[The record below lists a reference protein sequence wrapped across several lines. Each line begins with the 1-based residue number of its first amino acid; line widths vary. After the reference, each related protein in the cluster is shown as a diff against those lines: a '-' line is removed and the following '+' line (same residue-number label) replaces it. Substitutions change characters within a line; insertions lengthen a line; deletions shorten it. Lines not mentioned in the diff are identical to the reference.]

1 MLNALV
7 TNLAAEGEAA
17 NNPLIP
23 AWYDIIWSGFWF
35 LIILAVVWKV
45 ALPRLT
51 KMLDERSA
59 AIEGNIAKA
68 DEAQKQAEA
77 ALEEY
82 TRQLAEARTE
92 AGEIREAAREDG
104 KKIIA
109 EAKETAASEAARLTA
124 TAHTQ
129 IEAERQ
135 TALVSLRSEVGSL
148 ALDLAGG
155 VVGRRSPT
163 TPARPPWSTAS
174 SPISKHPTFDRLRS
188 RAGSRNGQRDRSG
201 TRGIHSDA
209 CRSEGRHPRDRA
221 RAVRGRAGRG
231 RIVSA
236 ERRAGRPLGSDLG
249 AAERRVRGVRAV
261 RLRGAGCP
269 AHRCRRTLVERL
281 RADRRSRGARDP
293 GGDHRRARRGHR
305 GRALRLLAGDRGEP
319 GARARARQPARG
331 EDAKAA
337 LVERLLVDASAS
349 APTALIVTS
358 LVRQPR
364 ERRVRQLLSR
374 AMRIV
379 SNQRGRLVATVHTA
393 TELSDAQ
400 RTRLGQTL
408 SQRYGGQVSL
418 NVVID
423 PSVVGG
429 LRVQIADDVI
439 DGSISAR
446 LADLRQKLA
455 G

>member
-35 LIILAVVWKV
+35 IIILVVVWKV

-109 EAKETAASEAARLTA
+109 EAKETAASEAARITA

-155 VVGRRSPT
+155 VVGET
-163 TPARPPWSTAS
+163 
-174 SPISKHPTFDRLRS
+174 L
-188 RAGSRNGQRDRSG
+188 
-201 TRGIHSDA
+201 SD
-209 CRSEGRHPRDRA
+209 DA
-221 RAVRGRAGRG
+221 RA
-231 RIVSA
+231 SA
-236 ERRAGRPLGSDLG
+236 
-249 AAERRVRGVRAV
+249 VV
-261 RLRGAGCP
+261 
-269 AHRCRRTLVERL
+269 
-281 RADRRSRGARDP
+281 DRF
-293 GGDHRRARRGHR
+293 
-305 GRALRLLAGDRGEP
+305 
-319 GARARARQPARG
+319 
-331 EDAKAA
+331 
-337 LVERLLVDASAS
+337 
-349 APTALIVTS
+349 
-358 LVRQPR
+358 
-364 ERRVRQLLSR
+364 
-374 AMRIV
+374 
-379 SNQRGRLVATVHTA
+379 
-393 TELSDAQ
+393 
-400 RTRLGQTL
+400 
-408 SQRYGGQVSL
+408 
-418 NVVID
+418 
-423 PSVVGG
+423 
-429 LRVQIADDVI
+429 
-439 DGSISAR
+439 
-446 LADLRQKLA
+446 LADLEASEKAAQ
-455 G
+455 